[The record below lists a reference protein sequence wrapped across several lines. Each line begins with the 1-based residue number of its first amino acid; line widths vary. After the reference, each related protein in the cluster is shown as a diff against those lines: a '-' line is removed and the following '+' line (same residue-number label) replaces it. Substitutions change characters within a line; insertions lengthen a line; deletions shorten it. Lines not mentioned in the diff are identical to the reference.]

1 MKRRTRIFIIAI
13 MLTGIAC
20 CLIYSRKDTAEAGSV
35 VYQDLLAE
43 YERALEDPFYT
54 REKWGN
60 DVYEWLDYYM
70 DEECPVRYCIKDLNG
85 DGREELIIGFVKHR
99 TPFERFGTKYRDS
112 YSCEPDIIYTYEDED
127 VRWSVVREAYII
139 KLYEGGIAELIE
151 STDTVREYYMY
162 YQAGE
167 EYKKLDTLAIDWQ
180 DGQPAHYYKYIHDGD
195 GRAIDREE
203 VTEEEFHAVRNRY
216 AATEEELEWEPIEG
230 FWEPEDALSL
240 YDLEQI
246 LKGNILEVIR
256 KLLK

>member
-1 MKRRTRIFIIAI
+1 MKRRTVIFIMAI
-13 MLTGIAC
+13 MLIVIAC
-20 CLIYSRKDTAEAGSV
+20 CLIYSRKDTVEAESA

-85 DGREELIIGFVKHR
+85 DGREELIIGSVEDL
-99 TPFERFGTKYRDS
+99 PLFERFGTTYRN
-112 YSCEPDIIYTYEDED
+112 SCEPDIIYTYEGED
-127 VRWSVVREAYII
+127 VRWSVASAVNII
-139 KLYEGGIAELIE
+139 KLYEGGIVELIE
-151 STDTVREYYMY
+151 STDAVREYYMY

-180 DGQPAHYYKYIHDGD
+180 DGEPAHYYKYIHNGD

-216 AATEEELEWEPIEG
+216 VTSEEELEWKPIEG
-230 FWEPEDALSL
+230 FWEPEAALSL

-256 KLLK
+256 KCL

>member
-1 MKRRTRIFIIAI
+1 MAI
-13 MLTGIAC
+13 MLIVIAC
-20 CLIYSRKDTAEAGSV
+20 CLIYSRKDTVEAESA

-85 DGREELIIGFVKHR
+85 DGREELIIGSVEDL
-99 TPFERFGTKYRDS
+99 PLFERFGTTYRN
-112 YSCEPDIIYTYEDED
+112 SCEPDIIYTYEGED
-127 VRWSVVREAYII
+127 VRWSVASAVNII
-139 KLYEGGIAELIE
+139 KLYEGGIVELIE
-151 STDTVREYYMY
+151 STDAVREYYMY

-216 AATEEELEWEPIEG
+216 VTSEEELEWKPIEG
-230 FWEPEDALSL
+230 FWEPEAALSL

-256 KLLK
+256 KCL

>member
-1 MKRRTRIFIIAI
+1 MKRRTVIFIMAI
-13 MLTGIAC
+13 MLIVIAC
-20 CLIYSRKDTAEAGSV
+20 CLIYSRKDTVEAESA

-85 DGREELIIGFVKHR
+85 DGREELIIGSVEDL
-99 TPFERFGTKYRDS
+99 PLFERFGTTYRN
-112 YSCEPDIIYTYEDED
+112 SCEPDIIYTYEGED
-127 VRWSVVREAYII
+127 VRWSVASAVNII
-139 KLYEGGIAELIE
+139 KLYEGGIVELIE
-151 STDTVREYYMY
+151 STDAVREYYMY

-216 AATEEELEWEPIEG
+216 VTSEEELEWKPIEG
-230 FWEPEDALSL
+230 FWEPEAALSL

-256 KLLK
+256 KCL

>member
-1 MKRRTRIFIIAI
+1 MKRRTVIFIMAI
-13 MLTGIAC
+13 MLIVIAC
-20 CLIYSRKDTAEAGSV
+20 CLIYSRKDTAEAESA

-85 DGREELIIGFVKHR
+85 DGREELIIGSVEDL
-99 TPFERFGTKYRDS
+99 PLFERFGTTYRD
-112 YSCEPDIIYTYEDED
+112 SCEPDIIYTYEGGD
-127 VRWSVVREAYII
+127 VRWSVASAVYFI
-139 KLYEGGIAELIE
+139 KLYEGGIVEIID
-151 STDTVREYYMY
+151 STSGAREYYMY

-180 DGQPAHYYKYIHDGD
+180 DGEPAHYYKYIHNGD

-203 VTEEEFHAVRNRY
+203 VTEKEFHAARNRY
-216 AATEEELEWEPIEG
+216 TASEEELEWKPIEG
-230 FWEPEDALSL
+230 FWEPEAALSL

-256 KLLK
+256 KFMK

>member
-1 MKRRTRIFIIAI
+1 MKRRTVIFIMAI
-13 MLTGIAC
+13 MLIVIAC
-20 CLIYSRKDTAEAGSV
+20 CLIYSRKDTVEAESA

-85 DGREELIIGFVKHR
+85 DGREELIIGSVEDL
-99 TPFERFGTKYRDS
+99 PLFERFGTTYRN
-112 YSCEPDIIYTYEDED
+112 SCEPDIIYTYEGED
-127 VRWSVVREAYII
+127 VRWSVASAVNII
-139 KLYEGGIAELIE
+139 KLYEGGIVELIE
-151 STDTVREYYMY
+151 STDAVREYYMY

-180 DGQPAHYYKYIHDGD
+180 DGEPAHYYKYIHDGD

-216 AATEEELEWEPIEG
+216 VTSEEELEWKPIEG
-230 FWEPEDALSL
+230 FWEPEAALSL

-256 KLLK
+256 KCL

>member
-13 MLTGIAC
+13 MLIVIAC
-20 CLIYSRKDTAEAGSV
+20 CLIYSRKDTVEAESA

-54 REKWGN
+54 RKKWGN

-85 DGREELIIGFVKHR
+85 DGREELIIGSVEDL
-99 TPFERFGTKYRDS
+99 PLFERFGTTYRN
-112 YSCEPDIIYTYEDED
+112 SCEPDIIYTYEGED
-127 VRWSVVREAYII
+127 VRWSVASAVNII
-139 KLYEGGIAELIE
+139 KLYEGGIVELIE
-151 STDTVREYYMY
+151 STDAVREYYMY

-216 AATEEELEWEPIEG
+216 VTSEEELEWKPIEG
-230 FWEPEDALSL
+230 FWEPEAALSL

-256 KLLK
+256 KCL

>member
-1 MKRRTRIFIIAI
+1 MKRRTGIFIMAI
-13 MLTGIAC
+13 MLIGIAC
-20 CLIYSRKDTAEAGSV
+20 CLIYSRKDTAEAESA

-54 REKWGN
+54 RKKWGN

-85 DGREELIIGFVKHR
+85 DGREELIIGSVKDS
-99 TPFERFGTKYRDS
+99 TPFERFGTTYSD
-112 YSCEPDIIYTYEDED
+112 SCEPDIIYTYEGGD
-127 VRWSVVREAYII
+127 VRWSVASAVDFI
-139 KLYEGGIAELIE
+139 KLYEGGIIE
-151 STDTVREYYMY
+151 IIDSTSGAREYYMY

-216 AATEEELEWEPIEG
+216 VTSEEELEWKPIEG
-230 FWEPEDALSL
+230 FWEPEAALSL

-256 KLLK
+256 KCL